1 VRWPNWSLISPLT
14 SLKWSIYCSEML
26 SLTRPHTKIKEA
38 SGAKILEVIPEHPFI
53 GGLFPN
59 VRWILTKADW
69 RLRRSA

>member
-1 VRWPNWSLISPLT
+1 
-14 SLKWSIYCSEML
+14 ML